1 MEKTEQRAA
10 IISEVEKGEIN
21 WAKYLDHTR
30 FFEPAE
36 LNNILQELFK
46 EDFEQ
51 KKIIFNLFLPIY
63 TL

>member
-1 MEKTEQRAA
+1 MEKTEQEVA
-10 IISEVEKGEIN
+10 IISSTEEEAIN
-21 WAKYLDHTR
+21 WAKYLDYTR

-36 LNNILQELFK
+36 LNNISQELFK
-46 EDFEQ
+46 KDFEQ